1 MKVIIN
7 CRLRDLT
14 TSEIGKLTSVMGVV
28 TRTSEV
34 RPELL
39 LGTFK
44 CLDCGGV
51 IKNVEQQYKYT
62 EVDQIVLDFL

>member
-1 MKVIIN
+1 MHTN
-7 CRLRDLT
+7 RLRELT
-14 TSEIGKLTSVMGVV
+14 TSEIGRLTSVMGVV

-39 LGTFK
+39 QGTFK
-44 CLDCGGV
+44 CLECGGV

-62 EVDQIVLDFL
+62 EVRATGFSFA